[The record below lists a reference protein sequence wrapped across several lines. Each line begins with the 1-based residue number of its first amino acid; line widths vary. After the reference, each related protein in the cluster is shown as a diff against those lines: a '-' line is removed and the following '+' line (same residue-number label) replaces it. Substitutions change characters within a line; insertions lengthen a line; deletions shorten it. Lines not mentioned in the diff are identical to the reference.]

1 MAMSE
6 GSMRQGEQH
15 LPLARVLVV
24 DDRTDVARSL
34 AMVLERMRYRV
45 EVAHNAKD
53 ALEKGGDLRP
63 DIIFL
68 DIGLPDISGY
78 DVCKEMRQSEWGLT
92 SFIVAVTGRDSP
104 ADVIRSAQTG
114 FDRHVSKPMDFATL
128 KEILHVV
135 KTRAA

>member
-114 FDRHVSKPMDFATL
+114 FDRHVAKPMDFATL

>member
-1 MAMSE
+1 
-6 GSMRQGEQH
+6 MRQGEQH

-114 FDRHVSKPMDFATL
+114 FDRHVAKPMDFATL

>member
-6 GSMRQGEQH
+6 GAMRQGAQH

-53 ALEKGGDLRP
+53 ALEKGMELRP

-78 DVCKEMRQSEWGLT
+78 DVCKEMRQSEGGLT

-114 FDRHVSKPMDFATL
+114 FDRHVAKPMDFATL